1 MLTLYHSSKSRS
13 TRMLWLLEEIGEPY
27 MIKHV
32 TIRRADGSGGRDP
45 NNPHPEGKVP
55 ALVHDGRLVRETGAI
70 CLYLTDAF
78 PVASLGPIVS
88 DPDRADYLYWLFN
101 YATDFEPIIIV
112 RMTGAAEN
120 PYWLRSYDTAMTR
133 LISALKAGDYLLG
146 SNFSAA
152 DILFSTAIHMMRKEF
167 PDDTILDRYSE
178 RCLARPAYSR
188 GTARDEQ

>member
-13 TRMLWLLEEIGEPY
+13 TRMLWLLEETGEPY
-27 MIKHV
+27 TIKHV

-55 ALVHDGRLVRETGAI
+55 ALDHDGKLVRETGAI

-78 PVASLGPIVS
+78 PKVGLGPKVGE
-88 DPDRADYLYWLFN
+88 PDRADYLYWLFN
-101 YATDFEPIIIV
+101 YATDFEPIMIV

-120 PYWLRSYDTAMTR
+120 PIWQRFYDTAMAR

-146 SNFSAA
+146 SKFSAA
-152 DILFSTAIHMMRKEF
+152 DILFSSAIHMMREQF
-167 PDDTILDRYSE
+167 PDDAVLDRYSE

-188 GTARDEQ
+188 GMAKDEQ